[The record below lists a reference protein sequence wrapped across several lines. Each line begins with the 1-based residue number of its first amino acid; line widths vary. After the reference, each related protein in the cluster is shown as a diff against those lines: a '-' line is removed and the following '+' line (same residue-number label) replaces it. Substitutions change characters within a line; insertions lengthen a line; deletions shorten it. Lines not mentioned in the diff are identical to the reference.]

1 MPTTT
6 VLGLFKRFKIG
17 SIVLGKQGTDN
28 DFVAKKTFCGD
39 TAQLSTQEKETFFL
53 PHSGLLSLPPRLP
66 STSEDIKK
74 EATPP
79 LFLLLLPLKSPSPSF
94 RAILPKRGKNLPPA
108 PPKREF
114 ANFLCLLFCG
124 KISVCSTFS
133 EVVFGEP
140 HCPPPPPPPY
150 VFSFL
155 LWGGMWETT
164 VCAGRLLPPPKLF
177 LLLFQTRS
185 LSSFPCSLLVFPS
198 PVSQVAKKEETSIFP
213 APPPPPSP
221 QMVERSEERLVS
233 FSSSSILQFMV
244 GLAPTGKKKKR
255 GKEGGGRVE
264 FRLPVVVFVASC
276 VFPLANKPDL
286 NKKKSAT
293 ELFLPCLR
301 FDFGTIFPLW
311 KEEWGI
317 SEEKTL
323 NLFSS
328 FSRI

>member
-1 MPTTT
+1 MI
-6 VLGLFKRFKIG
+6 LLRRRLFVGTPLNSPLKKRKLFFSPIR
-17 SIVLGKQGTDN
+17 
-28 DFVAKKTFCGD
+28 DFC
-39 TAQLSTQEKETFFL
+39 
-53 PHSGLLSLPPRLP
+53 LSLPACHPHLKTSKKRRL
-66 STSEDIKK
+66 
-74 EATPP
+74 PP